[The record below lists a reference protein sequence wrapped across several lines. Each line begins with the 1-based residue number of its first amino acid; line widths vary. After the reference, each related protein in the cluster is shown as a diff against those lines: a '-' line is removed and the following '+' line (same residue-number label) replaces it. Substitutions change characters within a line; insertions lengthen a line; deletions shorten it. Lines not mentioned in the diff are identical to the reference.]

1 MIEEPETGEDDVF
14 FDDEAEGDRQ
24 QRQLN
29 NYNRRRPSNVHDE
42 SPWHD
47 NVEQAYEDSL
57 SNLDP
62 ID

>member
-1 MIEEPETGEDDVF
+1 MIDEPEEDEVA
-14 FDDEAEGDRQ
+14 FDDESEDERQ

-29 NYNRRRPSNVHDE
+29 NSARRRHSNIHEE
-42 SPWHD
+42 SPWLD
-47 NVEQAYEDSL
+47 NVEQAYEDSI